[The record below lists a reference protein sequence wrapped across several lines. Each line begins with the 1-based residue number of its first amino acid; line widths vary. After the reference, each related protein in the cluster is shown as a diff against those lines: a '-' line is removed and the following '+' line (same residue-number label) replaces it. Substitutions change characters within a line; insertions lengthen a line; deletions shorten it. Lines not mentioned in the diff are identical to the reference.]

1 MNAFAKVKRI
11 EQIFSQDVGRGIQSM
26 IQSTTGNLYRA
37 AASLTSTANPRIAIC
52 TGFYIPLAK
61 PPAAETDGPPGAAQ
75 LAAGFI
81 ETGIPV
87 RLITDS
93 FCQTAV
99 QAAME
104 GTHCLKNPKVELFDQ
119 IKNLDVTHFISIE
132 RAGPA
137 QDDRVY
143 NMRGIDI
150 TDFTPP
156 IHELYESGDW
166 RKIAIGDGGNE
177 IGMGSVSIDKS
188 VPHGEKIACRI
199 PCDDLIVSG
208 VSNWGAWGL
217 MAALAI
223 LKPEWKMKFEK
234 YLRVELSKEVL
245 VHCVENGPAVDG
257 VTRLRDSTVDGLDW
271 SYHED
276 ILRQIN
282 AVFAISRSKRRTT

>member
-1 MNAFAKVKRI
+1 MNALAKVKRV
-11 EQIFSQDVGRGIQSM
+11 EQICSQDVGRGIQSM

-37 AASLTSTANPRIAIC
+37 AKSLTDTSNPRIAIC
-52 TGFYIPLAK
+52 TGFYIPLGK

-81 ETGIPV
+81 ENGVPV

-99 QAAME
+99 QAATD
-104 GTHCLKNPKVELFDQ
+104 GTHCPTSVKVELFDQ

-132 RAGPA
+132 TAGPA
-137 QDDRVY
+137 KDGRVY

-156 IHELYESGDW
+156 MHELYESGDW

-177 IGMGSVSIDKS
+177 IGMGSVSIGKS

-217 MAALAI
+217 MAALSI
-223 LKPEWKMKFEK
+223 LKPEWKMNFEK
-234 YLRVELSKEVL
+234 YLKIEVSKEVL
-245 VHCVENGPAVDG
+245 VQCVEKGPAVDG
-257 VTRLRDSTVDGLDW
+257 VTGSSDLTVDGLDW
-271 SYHED
+271 SYHEN
-276 ILRQIN
+276 ILNQIN
-282 AVFAISRSKRRTT
+282 AV